1 MCGGGGQ
8 CVGLHVG
15 SVQHECVI
23 DVIQTGPYEV
33 ERIRICSLVPRGE
46 MLVNLS
52 CDRWH
57 RIQTRTFRTY
67 ASSGPGVVWPV
78 GERVLPRCA
87 EGLCDD
93 FGGDRIGVGDEAAS
107 RRQPLSL
114 SDVAGITQAGAEHD
128 DVAEALRRC
137 APGES
142 QGENEKNDAE
152 RTKITMHGEVSFF
165 LGESGYGYNEMIRVS
180 HESNIANS
188 WSLRQ

>member
-1 MCGGGGQ
+1 
-8 CVGLHVG
+8 
-15 SVQHECVI
+15 
-23 DVIQTGPYEV
+23 
-33 ERIRICSLVPRGE
+33 
-46 MLVNLS
+46 MLVNLP

-67 ASSGPGVVWPV
+67 ASSGPGVVRPV

-87 EGLCDD
+87 EGLRDD

-114 SDVAGITQAGAEHD
+114 SDVAGITQAGAEHEE
-128 DVAEALRRC
+128 VAEALRRC

-142 QGENEKNDAE
+142 QGENENKDSE
-152 RTKITMHGEVSFF
+152 QMKITMHWEDSSFPA
-165 LGESGYGYNEMIRVS
+165 ENECGYRGMICVS

-188 WSLRQ
+188 RLRRQ